1 MRVHFQRIVLIVGLL
16 ALLALLPLALSEY
29 YIGLVTQMMI
39 YALFA
44 MSLDILLGY
53 TGLPSLGHAAFF
65 GVASY
70 TVGILSVKVT
80 QNFGVVIASAAGV
93 TIAVSAVFGL
103 LAIRTSG
110 AYFFMITLALA
121 QVLWGVAF
129 KWRTLTGGDDGLPGV
144 PRPSLGTFLSL
155 GSTTNFYLFVLVL
168 TVVVAA
174 ILYLFMR
181 SPFGLALKGIR
192 ESETRMCALGYNV
205 WLHKY
210 LAFIISGSFAGLAGI
225 LFAYYNGFVSPSHL
239 SLVISA
245 KVLLMVILG
254 GAGTLFG
261 PALGAGLIVLLE
273 NLVSAH
279 SQRWLFIL
287 GSIYVAVALFAPQG
301 ISDAFKAKVGRSAS
315 L

>member
-1 MRVHFQRIVLIVGLL
+1 
-16 ALLALLPLALSEY
+16 
-29 YIGLVTQMMI
+29 MMI

-80 QNFGVVIASAAGV
+80 QNFGLVIASAFGV
-93 TIAVSAVFGL
+93 TIAVSALFGF

-129 KWRTLTGGDDGLPGV
+129 KWRALTGGDDGLPGV
-144 PRPSLGTFLSL
+144 PRPTLGTSFSL
-155 GSTTNFYLFVLVL
+155 ASTTNFYLFVLVFF
-168 TVVVAA
+168 VFVASV
-174 ILYLFMR
+174 LYLCMR
-181 SPFGLALKGIR
+181 SPFGLTLKGIR
-192 ESETRMCALGYNV
+192 ESETRMRALGYNV

-210 LAFIISGSFAGLAGI
+210 LAYIISGFFAGVAGM
-225 LFAYYNGFVSPSHL
+225 LFAYYNGFVSPSDL
-239 SLVISA
+239 SLVVSA

-273 NLVSAH
+273 NVVSAH

-287 GSIYVAVALFAPQG
+287 GSIYVAVALFAPHG
-301 ISDAFKAKVGRSAS
+301 LSGAFKAKAVRPVSR
-315 L
+315 

>member
-1 MRVHFQRIVLIVGLL
+1 MRVHLQRIVWIVGLL
-16 ALLALLPLALSEY
+16 GLLALLPLALTEY
-29 YIGLVTQMMI
+29 YLGLVTRMMI
-39 YALFA
+39 YAVFA

-70 TVGILSVKVT
+70 TVGIVSVKVT
-80 QNFGVVIASAAGV
+80 QNFGLVIASTVGV
-93 TIAVSAVFGL
+93 TIAISAVFGV
-103 LAIRTSG
+103 LAIRASG

-129 KWRTLTGGDDGLPGV
+129 KWRALTGGDDGLPGV
-144 PRPSLGTFLSL
+144 PRPSLGISFSL

-168 TVVVAA
+168 SVLVAA
-174 ILYLFMR
+174 VLFLCVR

-192 ESETRMCALGYNV
+192 ESETRMRALGYNV
-205 WLHKY
+205 RLHKY
-210 LAFIISGSFAGLAGI
+210 VAFIISGFFAGLAGM
-225 LFAYYNGFVSPSHL
+225 LFAYYNGFVSPSDL
-239 SLVISA
+239 SIVLSA

-261 PALGAGLIVLLE
+261 PAVGAGLIVLLE
-273 NLVSAH
+273 SLVSAQ
-279 SQRWLFIL
+279 SERWLFIL
-287 GSIYVAVALFAPQG
+287 GSFYVAVALFAPQG
-301 ISDAFKAKVGRSAS
+301 IGGALKARLGTSVS